1 MDEATQ
7 AALEN
12 ALEIALEAIYTNSA
26 STPTT
31 PAEPIRALAHQLLGI
46 ADGKTGSNED
56 AVPANSV
63 DPDDTD
69 TWTVANVVESLA
81 LEHHI
86 ASAIGVPADADQFE
100 FCKTLTKPELL
111 ERLREAR
118 LEGLVEPLWRGVEG
132 LSLQA
137 AATGSELSQKFAME
151 GITMALGGLSAFTNG
166 LEAIIGPALLATGED
181 GKKTL
186 MNQV

>member
-69 TWTVANVVESLA
+69 TWTVAKFVESLA

-111 ERLREAR
+111 ERLRAAGHGFGARPGGLRSSCAQRRRGASTLCCRAR
-118 LEGLVEPLWRGVEG
+118 LAA
-132 LSLQA
+132 LSLVA
-137 AATGSELSQKFAME
+137 R
-151 GITMALGGLSAFTNG
+151 
-166 LEAIIGPALLATGED
+166 
-181 GKKTL
+181 
-186 MNQV
+186 